1 MTELEAENKRRMR
14 QYIDAWND
22 HDPDAIVSFLAEDT
36 EQYTADELRT
46 IAEDW
51 FEAFPDLTHE
61 IKELAADGNWVLG
74 RLVLRG
80 THQGSY
86 MGVAPTG
93 DEVEVA
99 DHFSTRFEG
108 GHIVEHHTTADLYT
122 MLEQLGVT
130 LPPDRPEANNEAL
143 VRQYFQALNDRDTA
157 AFTET
162 MAEEFTYGD
171 IEGPEEMAEMDWKW
185 LEAMD
190 LTWEIDEIHAGEDFV
205 TTRLTAS
212 GTHRGEIL
220 GLEPTGN
227 SFEISALTLSLIEDG
242 HIVEWFGQWEFASM
256 LDQIGVID
264 LRENEIYTIQ

>member
-190 LTWEIDEIHAGEDFV
+190 LTWEIDEIHAGGDFV

-242 HIVEWFGQWEFASM
+242 HIVEWFGQWEFANM

-264 LRENEIYTIQ
+264 SPTYDE